1 MIWCSLNLLLRIFS
15 LLADHTR
22 PETSSFQWTGFGEG
36 YIARLLQ
43 RMGLETEETART
55 GDGGVDIVARS
66 GAPITGGVFSS
77 PVGEPVVRDLY
88 GALNQMDEPG

>member
-1 MIWCSLNLLLRIFS
+1 
-15 LLADHTR
+15 
-22 PETSSFQWTGFGEG
+22 
-36 YIARLLQ
+36 
-43 RMGLETEETART
+43 MGLETEETART

-66 GAPITGGVFSS
+66 DAPITGGVFSS

>member
-1 MIWCSLNLLLRIFS
+1 LVSWPII
-15 LLADHTR
+15 LAR
-22 PETSSFQWTGFGEG
+22 KPLVFNGPVLGEG

-66 GAPITGGVFSS
+66 DAPINGGVFIVQRKRCSS
-77 PVGEPVVRDLY
+77 PVGEPVVRNLY
-88 GALNQMDEPG
+88 GALNQIVEPW

>member
-1 MIWCSLNLLLRIFS
+1 MS
-15 LLADHTR
+15 
-22 PETSSFQWTGFGEG
+22 ESFVTALDPVEFEEL
-36 YIARLLQ
+36 IARLLQ

-66 GAPITGGVFSS
+66 DAPITGGVFIVQCKRYSS